1 MSLFE
6 RSLARLTL
14 TAYSDREMTHQVGS
28 IAAMYNPAA
37 LQLGFA
43 AEYQTDEFL
52 SNTTQSSTYH
62 RTLPGGFDIELLFDA
77 YMPGNDTPVEE
88 QISSLRDLC
97 YAVNSDK
104 EEPSFLQVKWGQMRW
119 DNRGYFAGRMRS
131 LSVRY
136 TLFDRDGTPLR
147 ATASLSLIADASLT
161 LQASSQR
168 LKKTSVLRLPAATT
182 VALLAATA
190 LAGTVSYLDLA
201 VGNDMDNLHDAAPGD
216 TLLTGNS

>member
-14 TAYSDREMTHQVGS
+14 TAFSDREMTHQTGS

-37 LQLGFA
+37 LQLGFR

-52 SNTTQSSTYH
+52 SSNTQSSTYH

-77 YMPGNDTPVEE
+77 SMPGNDTPVEE

-97 YAVNSDK
+97 YAVNSEQ

-119 DNRGYFAGRMRS
+119 DNRGYFAGRMSS

-168 LKKTSVLRLPAATT
+168 LKTPSIIRLPAATT
-182 VALLAATA
+182 IALLAATT
-190 LAGTVSYLDLA
+190 LVGSVSYLELA
-201 VGNDMDNLHDAAPGD
+201 ASNDMDNLHDAVPGD
-216 TLLTGNS
+216 TLLTGNR